1 MTTKTI
7 ALFFALVTVSW
18 SAFAGNE
25 TAKTE
30 NVFASAIATP
40 VTPAQKQ
47 IVSLHFA
54 NEMQNAQLTLCSN
67 TGEVVK
73 TISNINGLD
82 VIIDKA
88 ELENEVYYFTLTNNL
103 QNLVVGKLVVQ

>member
-25 TAKTE
+25 TTKTE

-54 NEMQNAQLTLCSN
+54 NEMQNAQLTLC
-67 TGEVVK
+67 K

-88 ELENEVYYFTLTNNL
+88 ELDNEVYYFTLTNNL
-103 QNLVVGKLVVQ
+103 QNSVVGKLVIQ